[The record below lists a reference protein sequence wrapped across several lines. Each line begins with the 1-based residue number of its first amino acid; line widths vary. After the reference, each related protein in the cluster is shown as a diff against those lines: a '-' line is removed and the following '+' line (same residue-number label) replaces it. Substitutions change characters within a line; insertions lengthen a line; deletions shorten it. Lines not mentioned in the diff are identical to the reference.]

1 MYSVG
6 AMKDIFAGLLVL
18 VAISEDVVLGEHRIK
33 MEKGYNLQER
43 PASVEEGG
51 PLLIRLVGFCNQ
63 AMFCHITPQRT
74 SRNLRNISF
83 LLGTSCI
90 RLTINLY
97 SQIVMDGLTKGEH
110 QPEKHSGRQRERAAG

>member
-43 PASVEEGG
+43 PASEEEGG
-51 PLLIRLVGFCNQ
+51 PLLIRLVGF
-63 AMFCHITPQRT
+63 
-74 SRNLRNISF
+74 S
-83 LLGTSCI
+83 
-90 RLTINLY
+90 TINVLLY
-97 SQIVMDGLTKGEH
+97 YISKN
-110 QPEKHSGRQRERAAG
+110 

>member
-18 VAISEDVVLGEHRIK
+18 VAISEDGVLGEHRIK

-51 PLLIRLVGFCNQ
+51 PLLIRLVGHQCTINVLL
-63 AMFCHITPQRT
+63 
-74 SRNLRNISF
+74 NNISK
-83 LLGTSCI
+83 
-90 RLTINLY
+90 N
-97 SQIVMDGLTKGEH
+97 
-110 QPEKHSGRQRERAAG
+110 